1 MDEKAN
7 KKQEKNKEKHD
18 PNIQKINS
26 SKLMWKFRF
35 YGFFKNLRF
44 FEPFLLIMLMDK
56 DIGLSL
62 FEIGLLISI
71 REIFTYIFEI
81 PSGIIADKFGKK
93 RELLICFIFYIISFI
108 FYFFGVDPDL
118 SFPNLIFL
126 VIASIFFGLGESFRS
141 GTHKAMELLWME
153 NENLLEYKTHVY
165 GSTRSYSL
173 LGSALSAILAIFL
186 IIYIPASK
194 WIFLITIIPYILDFI
209 LIASYPSY
217 MNDHQPITGGYW
229 NQLKIGF
236 KGVGPTLKSKKIRKA
251 IFSSAIYDAIYKTLK
266 DYIQPIMVIF
276 ISIFLIQFGK
286 DGTDI
291 ETRNIYISVSLGG
304 LYCIF
309 YLISSLSS
317 KNAFKVKKLFHHAKT
332 AMDILFDL
340 FALILLL
347 GAIFMWIESP
357 IVIILLYLLIYVFE
371 NFRRPLAV
379 DYMGEVIPKEERA
392 TILSIE
398 SQFKSIFVF
407 IFAPLFGFIAD
418 LSIAWLFLILAIG
431 MVIINHVFLTG
442 RPHSEE
448 K

>member
-1 MDEKAN
+1 MAEKI
-7 KKQEKNKEKHD
+7 NKEHD
-18 PNIQKINS
+18 PNIQKIKH

-44 FEPFLLIMLMDK
+44 FEPFLLIMLIN
-56 DIGLSL
+56 IGLSL

-71 REIFTYIFEI
+71 REIITYIFEI

-93 RELLICFIFYIISFI
+93 RELLFCFVFYIISFI
-108 FYFFGVDPDL
+108 FYFFGIDPSL
-118 SFPNLIFL
+118 PYSNLVFL

-153 NENLLEYKTHVY
+153 KEDLLEYKTHVY

-229 NQLKIGF
+229 NQLKFGF
-236 KGVGPTLKSKKIRKA
+236 KGVKPTLKSKRIRKA

-266 DYIQPIMVIF
+266 DYIQPIMVVF
-276 ISIFLIQFGK
+276 ISILLIQIGK
-286 DGTDI
+286 EEIDI
-291 ETRNIYISVSLGG
+291 ETKDIYISVFLGG

-309 YLISSLSS
+309 YLISSLAS

-332 AMDILFDL
+332 SMDILFDL
-340 FALILLL
+340 FAFILLL
-347 GAIFMWIESP
+347 EAIFMWIKIP

-379 DYMGEVIPKEERA
+379 DYMGEIMPKEERA
-392 TILSIE
+392 TILSVE
-398 SQFKSIFVF
+398 SQIKSIAVF

-418 LSIAWLFLILAIG
+418 YSIALLFLILAIS

>member
-1 MDEKAN
+1 MAEKT
-7 KKQEKNKEKHD
+7 NKEHD
-18 PNIQKINS
+18 PNIQKIKH

-44 FEPFLLIMLMDK
+44 FEPFLLIMLIN
-56 DIGLSL
+56 IGLSL

-71 REIFTYIFEI
+71 REIITYIFEI

-93 RELLICFIFYIISFI
+93 RELLFCFVFYIISFI
-108 FYFFGVDPDL
+108 FYFFGIDPSL
-118 SFPNLIFL
+118 PYSNLVFL
-126 VIASIFFGLGESFRS
+126 VFASIFFGLGESFRS

-229 NQLKIGF
+229 NQLKFGF
-236 KGVGPTLKSKKIRKA
+236 KGVKPTLKSKRIRKA
-251 IFSSAIYDAIYKTLK
+251 ILSSAIYDAIYKTLK
-266 DYIQPIMVIF
+266 DYIQPIMVII
-276 ISIFLIQFGK
+276 ISIFLIQIGK
-286 DGTDI
+286 EGIDI
-291 ETRNIYISVSLGG
+291 ETKDIYISIFLGG
-304 LYCIF
+304 IYCIF

-317 KNAFKVKKLFHHAKT
+317 KNAFKVKKLFHNAKT
-332 AMDILFDL
+332 SMDILFDL
-340 FALILLL
+340 FAFILLL
-347 GAIFMWIESP
+347 EAIFMWIEIP

-379 DYMGEVIPKEERA
+379 DYMGEVMPKEERA
-392 TILSIE
+392 TILSVE
-398 SQFKSIFVF
+398 SQIKSIAVL

-418 LSIAWLFLILAIG
+418 YSIALLFLILAIS

>member
-1 MDEKAN
+1 M
-7 KKQEKNKEKHD
+7 KKKEKNSKLSTQL
-18 PNIQKINS
+18 N

-44 FEPFLLIMLMDK
+44 FEPFLLIMFINL
-56 DIGLSL
+56 GLSL
-62 FEIGLLISI
+62 FQIGLLISI

-108 FYFFGVDPDL
+108 FYFFGVDPNL

-153 NENLLEYKTHVY
+153 KEDLLEYKTHVY

-173 LGSALSAILAIFL
+173 LGSALSAILAIFF
-186 IIYIPASK
+186 IIYIPANN

-209 LIASYPSY
+209 LIASYPDY
-217 MNDHQPITGGYW
+217 MNDHQPITGSFW

-236 KGVGPTLKSKKIRKA
+236 KGVSPTLKSKKIRKA
-251 IFSSAIYDAIYKTLK
+251 IFSSAIYDAIYKMIK

-276 ISIFLIQFGK
+276 ISILLIQIGK
-286 DGTDI
+286 DETDI
-291 ETRNIYISVSLGG
+291 ETKEIYISIFLGG
-304 LYCIF
+304 IYCIF

-317 KNAFKVKKLFHHAKT
+317 KNAFKVKELFHHAKT
-332 AMDILFDL
+332 SMDILFDL

-347 GAIFMWIESP
+347 EAIFMWIEIP
-357 IVIILLYLLIYVFE
+357 IVIVLLYLLIYVFE

-392 TILSIE
+392 TILSVE
-398 SQFKSIFVF
+398 SQIKSVSVL

-418 LSIAWLFLILAIG
+418 LSIPWLFLILAIS
-431 MVIINHVFLTG
+431 MVDHIRMKNNTI
-442 RPHSEE
+442 SIMC
-448 K
+448 

>member
-1 MDEKAN
+1 VAEKT
-7 KKQEKNKEKHD
+7 NKEHD
-18 PNIQKINS
+18 PNIQKIKH

-44 FEPFLLIMLMDK
+44 FEPFLLIMLIN
-56 DIGLSL
+56 IGLSL

-71 REIFTYIFEI
+71 REIITYIFEI

-93 RELLICFIFYIISFI
+93 RELLFCFVFYIISFI
-108 FYFFGVDPDL
+108 FYFFGIDPSL
-118 SFPNLIFL
+118 PYSNLVFL

-153 NENLLEYKTHVY
+153 NEDLLEYKTHVY

-186 IIYIPASK
+186 IIYIPANK

-229 NQLKIGF
+229 NQLKFGF
-236 KGVGPTLKSKKIRKA
+236 KGVKPTLKSKRIRKA

-266 DYIQPIMVIF
+266 DYIQPIMVII
-276 ISIFLIQFGK
+276 ISIFLIQIGK
-286 DGTDI
+286 EGIDI
-291 ETRNIYISVSLGG
+291 ETKDIYISIFLGG
-304 LYCIF
+304 IYCIF

-317 KNAFKVKKLFHHAKT
+317 KNAFKVKKLFNNAKT
-332 AMDILFDL
+332 SMDILFDL
-340 FALILLL
+340 FAFILLL
-347 GAIFMWIESP
+347 EAIFMWIEIP

-371 NFRRPLAV
+371 NIRRPLAV
-379 DYMGEVIPKEERA
+379 DYMGEVMPKEERA
-392 TILSIE
+392 TILSVE
-398 SQFKSIFVF
+398 SQIKSISVF

-418 LSIAWLFLILAIG
+418 YSIALLFLILAIS

>member
-1 MDEKAN
+1 M
-7 KKQEKNKEKHD
+7 KKKKNVK
-18 PNIQKINS
+18 NS
-26 SKLMWKFRF
+26 KLNTQLNSKLMWKFRF

-44 FEPFLLIMLMDK
+44 FEPFLLIMFINL
-56 DIGLSL
+56 GLSL
-62 FEIGLLISI
+62 FQIGLLVSI
-71 REIFTYIFEI
+71 REIFTFIFEI

-108 FYFFGVDPDL
+108 FYFFGVDPDIMV
-118 SFPNLIFL
+118 PNLVFL
-126 VIASIFFGLGESFRS
+126 VIASIFFGLGDAFRS
-141 GTHKAMELLWME
+141 GSHKAMELLWME
-153 NENLLEYKTHVY
+153 KENLLEYKTHVY

-173 LGSALSAILAIFL
+173 LGSALSAILAVFL
-186 IIYIPASK
+186 IIYIPANK

-251 IFSSAIYDAIYKTLK
+251 IFSSAIYDAIYKTIK

-276 ISIFLIQFGK
+276 ISIFLVQIGK
-286 DGTDI
+286 DENDT
-291 ETRNIYISVSLGG
+291 ETTEIFISIILGG
-304 LYCIF
+304 VYCIF

-317 KNAFKVKKLFHHAKT
+317 KNAFKLKKLFHHAKT
-332 AMDILFDL
+332 SMDILFDL

-347 GAIFMWIESP
+347 EALFMWIEIP
-357 IVIILLYLLIYVFE
+357 IIIVFLYLLIYVFE

-398 SQFKSIFVF
+398 SQIKSISVLF
-407 IFAPLFGFIAD
+407 FAPLFGFIAD
-418 LSIAWLFLILAIG
+418 YSISLLFLIIAIG
-431 MVIINHVFLTG
+431 MVIINHVFLSG

-448 K
+448 T

>member
-1 MDEKAN
+1 MD
-7 KKQEKNKEKHD
+7 KKTKEKLQD
-18 PNIQKINS
+18 PKIQKINS

-44 FEPFLLIMLMDK
+44 FEPFLLIMLLDPS
-56 DIGLSL
+56 IGLSL

-71 REIFTYIFEI
+71 REIFTYTFEI
-81 PSGIIADKFGKK
+81 PSGVIADKFGKK
-93 RELLICFIFYIISFI
+93 RELLICFVFYIISFV
-108 FYFFGVDPDL
+108 FYFFGLDPDIAV
-118 SFPNLIFL
+118 SNLIFL
-126 VIASIFFGLGESFRS
+126 VSASIFFGLGESFRS

-153 NENLLEYKTHVY
+153 NEDLMDYKTHVY
-165 GSTRSYSL
+165 GSTRAYSL
-173 LGSALSAILAIFL
+173 LGSALSAILAVFLKIF
-186 IIYIPASK
+186 IPANK

-276 ISIFLIQFGK
+276 ISIFLIQIGK
-286 DGTDI
+286 DETDT
-291 ETRNIYISVSLGG
+291 ETANIYISIILGG
-304 LYCIF
+304 IYCIF

-317 KNAFKVKKLFHHAKT
+317 QNAFKLKKLFHHAKT
-332 AMDILFDL
+332 SMDILFDL

-347 GAIFMWIESP
+347 EALFMWIEIP
-357 IVIILLYLLIYVFE
+357 MVIIFLYLLIYVFE

-398 SQFKSIFVF
+398 SQIKSISVL

-418 LSIAWLFLILAIG
+418 FSIPLLFLILAIC

-442 RPHSEE
+442 RPRLEE

>member
-1 MDEKAN
+1 MDEETN
-7 KKQEKNKEKHD
+7 KKHE
-18 PNIQKINS
+18 KINS
-26 SKLMWKFRF
+26 KFRSKLMWKFRF

-56 DIGLSL
+56 DIGLNL

-71 REIFTYIFEI
+71 REIFTYFFEI

-108 FYFFGVDPDL
+108 FYFFGVDPNL
-118 SFPNLIFL
+118 SFPNILIL
-126 VIASIFFGLGESFRS
+126 AMASVFFGLGESFRS

-153 NENLLEYKTHVY
+153 KEDLLEYKTHVY

-186 IIYIPASK
+186 VIYIPANK

-236 KGVGPTLKSKKIRKA
+236 KGVRPTLKSKKIRKA

-276 ISIFLIQFGK
+276 ISIFLIQIGK
-286 DGTDI
+286 EGIDI
-291 ETRNIYISVSLGG
+291 ETKDIYISIFLGG

-332 AMDILFDL
+332 SMDILFDL
-340 FALILLL
+340 FACILLL
-347 GAIFMWIESP
+347 EAIFMFIGIP

-398 SQFKSIFVF
+398 SQIKSISVL

-418 LSIAWLFLILAIG
+418 YSIALLFLILAIS

-442 RPHSEE
+442 RSHSEE

>member
-1 MDEKAN
+1 MN
-7 KKQEKNKEKHD
+7 KKAIEKPQD
-18 PNIQKINS
+18 PNMQKIKD

-44 FEPFLLIMLMDK
+44 FEPFLLIMLLDPI
-56 DIGLSL
+56 IGLSL
-62 FEIGLLISI
+62 FEIGLLVSI
-71 REIFTYIFEI
+71 REIFTYMFEI
-81 PSGIIADKFGKK
+81 PSGVIADKFGKK
-93 RELLICFIFYIISFI
+93 RELLICFIFYIISFV
-108 FYFFGVDPDL
+108 FYFFGLDPDVAV
-118 SFPNLIFL
+118 SNLVFL

-153 NENLLEYKTHVY
+153 NEDLLDYKTHVY
-165 GSTRSYSL
+165 GSTRAYSL
-173 LGSALSAILAIFL
+173 LGSALSAILAVFLKIF
-186 IIYIPASK
+186 ISANK

-276 ISIFLIQFGK
+276 IAIFLVQIGK
-286 DGTDI
+286 DETDT
-291 ETRNIYISVSLGG
+291 ETTNIYISIILGG
-304 LYCIF
+304 TYCIF

-317 KNAFKVKKLFHHAKT
+317 KNAFKLKELFHHAKT
-332 AMDILFDL
+332 SMDILFDL

-347 GAIFMWIESP
+347 LALFMSIEIP
-357 IVIILLYLLIYVFE
+357 IIIVLLYLLIYVFE

-398 SQFKSIFVF
+398 SQIKSISVL

-418 LSIAWLFLILAIG
+418 YSIPLLFLILAIS
-431 MVIINHVFLTG
+431 MVIINHVFLSG
-442 RPHSEE
+442 RPRSEE
-448 K
+448 T

>member
-1 MDEKAN
+1 MVKKDE
-7 KKQEKNKEKHD
+7 EKLKD
-18 PNIQKINS
+18 PKIQKINN

-44 FEPFLLIMLMDK
+44 FEPFLLIMLLDPS
-56 DIGLSL
+56 IGLSL

-81 PSGIIADKFGKK
+81 PSGMIADKFGKK
-93 RELLICFIFYIISFI
+93 RELLICFIFYIISFV
-108 FYFFGVDPDL
+108 FYFFGLDPDTVV
-118 SFPNLIFL
+118 SNLVFL

-153 NENLLEYKTHVY
+153 NEELLDYKTHVY
-165 GSTRSYSL
+165 GSTRAYSL
-173 LGSALSAILAIFL
+173 LGSALSAILAVFLKIF
-186 IIYIPASK
+186 IPANK

-276 ISIFLIQFGK
+276 ISIFLVQIGK
-286 DGTDI
+286 DENDT
-291 ETRNIYISVSLGG
+291 ETTNIYISIILGG
-304 LYCIF
+304 IYCIF
-309 YLISSLSS
+309 FLVSSLSS
-317 KNAFKVKKLFHHAKT
+317 KYAFKLKELFHHAKT
-332 AMDILFDL
+332 SMDILFDL
-340 FALILLL
+340 FAFILLL
-347 GAIFMWIESP
+347 EALFMWIEIP
-357 IVIILLYLLIYVFE
+357 IIIVLLYLLIYVFE

-398 SQFKSIFVF
+398 SQIKSISVL

-418 LSIAWLFLILAIG
+418 RSIPLLFLILAIS